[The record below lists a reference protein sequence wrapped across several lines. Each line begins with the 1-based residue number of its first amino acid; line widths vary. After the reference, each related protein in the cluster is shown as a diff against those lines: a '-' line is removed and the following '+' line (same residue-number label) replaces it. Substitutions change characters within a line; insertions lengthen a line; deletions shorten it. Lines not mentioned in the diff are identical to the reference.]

1 MERSMGTIV
10 WIGMGGFVGAV
21 LRYLL
26 SGYIQNITKVTG
38 FPYGTLTVNLVGSF
52 IIGLIFYYFESNV
65 SIDPQTRSF
74 VLVGVLGA
82 FTTFSTFS
90 IETLD
95 LLQGGQLIRAL
106 INMGAHGLLGLL
118 AVWSGRAIPV
128 LISKQ

>member
-1 MERSMGTIV
+1 MGTLI

-21 LRYLL
+21 LRYLI
-26 SGYIQNITKVTG
+26 SSYIQTITKTAG
-38 FPYGTLTVNLVGSF
+38 FPFGTLAVNIIGSF
-52 IIGLIFYYFESNV
+52 IIGLIFFYFESSG

-95 LLQGGQLIRAL
+95 LLQGGQMVGAL
-106 INMGAHGLLGLL
+106 VNMGAHGILGLL
-118 AVWSGRAIPV
+118 AVWSGKMLPV

>member
-1 MERSMGTIV
+1 MGTIF

-26 SGYIQNITKVTG
+26 SGYIQNITKATG

-52 IIGLIFYYFESNV
+52 IIGLIFYYFESNA
-65 SIDPQTRSF
+65 SIDPQTKSF

-90 IETLD
+90 IETLG
-95 LLQGGQLIRAL
+95 LLQGGQLARAI